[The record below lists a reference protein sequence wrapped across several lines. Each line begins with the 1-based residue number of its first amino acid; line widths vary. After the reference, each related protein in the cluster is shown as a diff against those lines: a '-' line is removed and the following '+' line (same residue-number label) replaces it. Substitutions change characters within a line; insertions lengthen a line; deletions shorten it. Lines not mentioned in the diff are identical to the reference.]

1 MPMLS
6 PNEKNA
12 QFIREY
18 IPKVSRTFA
27 LTIKFLPRS
36 LRDSIYTSYLLCRV
50 ADTLEDSPFIDT
62 NEKYARLIRLKDLL
76 IRAEKGRRLRQAEI
90 ASLCE
95 SINPEHGYDHK
106 LLFESAQLF
115 EILESLPAS
124 HKPIIYHWVA
134 EMAGGMAKFS
144 KLKNHNVDEIAV
156 LKNTVEWDSYCY
168 YVAGTVGNMLTGLF
182 IEHYRFNDSIVDDLR
197 RLGESFGLGL
207 QKVNVIKDVPADRE
221 RGVCYL
227 PENVLSK
234 YKLTPSSLADDR
246 NGTSIENLVNELLD
260 LTITHFDD
268 ALDYFRYFPRH
279 LKGVRMFLIVP
290 VYLAAETLSL
300 IKKNPVR
307 TLTGPPIKLTR
318 RSVSRLVGAAAIRI
332 GSNNAIYDYYQKL
345 RLKIVS

>member
-27 LTIKFLPRS
+27 LTIKFLPKA
-36 LRDSIYTSYLLCRV
+36 LRDSVNMSYLLCRV
-50 ADTLEDSPFIDT
+50 ADTLEDSPYIDT
-62 NEKYARLIRLKDLL
+62 NEKYARLNSLKDLL
-76 IRAEKGRRLRQAEI
+76 IGAENGRLLKQSEI

-106 LLFESAQLF
+106 LLFELARLF
-115 EILESLPAS
+115 EILESLPVS

-144 KLKNHNVDEIAV
+144 KLENHNASEIAT
-156 LKNTVEWDSYCY
+156 LKNIEAWDEYCY

-182 IEHYRFNDSIVDDLR
+182 AEHYHFNNIIMDDLL

-234 YKLTPSSLADDR
+234 YQLSSSSIAYGR
-246 NGTSIENLVNELLD
+246 NRNSIENLVGELLK

-268 ALDYFRYFPRH
+268 ALDYFKYFPRH
-279 LKGVRMFLIVP
+279 LKGVRMFLIIP
-290 VYLAAETLSL
+290 IYLAVETLSL
-300 IKKNPVR
+300 IKSNPIR
-307 TLTGPPIKLTR
+307 TLTGPPVKLTR
-318 RSVSRLVGAAAIRI
+318 RNVSRLVGAASLRI

-345 RLKIVS
+345 RMKIVS